1 VTWAL
6 TPIRVDIA
14 KLKDD
19 IAELTARVTQL
30 YNGLK
35 ALEART
41 GQISRIAAIVECL
54 TPSFYWFLTNQMQTW
69 NHSCGSG
76 RDSEVE
82 IVALKS
88 GDDPT
93 KPPVCVLNFSPGNEC
108 RIENIFLSII
118 YQLF

>member
-1 VTWAL
+1 L
-6 TPIRVDIA
+6 
-14 KLKDD
+14 DD
-19 IAELTARVTQL
+19 
-30 YNGLK
+30 GLK
-35 ALEART
+35 ALEAIT

-54 TPSFYWFLTNQMQTW
+54 VPSFHWFLTNQMQTW
-69 NHSCGSG
+69 NRSCGSG

-93 KPPVCVLNFSPGNEC
+93 KPSVYVPNFSLGNEC

>member
-1 VTWAL
+1 MTWVL
-6 TPIRVDIA
+6 TPIQVDIA
-14 KLKDD
+14 ELKDD
-19 IAELTARVTQL
+19 IAKLTARVTQL
-30 YNGLK
+30 DDGLK

-54 TPSFYWFLTNQMQTW
+54 MPSFHWFLTNQMQTW
-69 NHSCGSG
+69 NHSCGLG

-93 KPPVCVLNFSPGNEC
+93 KPPVCVLNFSLDNEC